1 MLLMK
6 NEEKSTSIKKD
17 KLAIISEMDEL
28 KVIANNHLIMK
39 RFPEAIKAAERIINL
54 ALEVKMGS
62 VIREQ
67 EEFITSIYK
76 ILETDKLASIIL
88 DDFDNIKSK
97 YQELSKKNKFRDAH
111 NLLSQFKEKYDEYY
125 DVRLIS
131 PIKQFLQEEIK
142 RWDCFVAEE
151 SSLKLLEPLEIQF
164 NSYIHTNNI
173 PLARDTLEKAKALL
187 QHISLDYIIE
197 KWSHFEAEYLERKKD
212 YQLKGDFDTKM
223 GVIAELTEEYKF
235 QEAHS
240 LLSTLIKMAEEKHF
254 IEYKDKLA
262 AKKRNIEDAERKY
275 KKLLNDITD
284 LEIKLKIDIENE
296 QYESAKD
303 ICDQIIKIARFID
316 QKDLLMKYEKEKETL
331 SDNILEYNRFLAL
344 KKNILELSEIAISE
358 VNEEYFSEALDK
370 YKAILSRIQKYLEE

>member
-1 MLLMK
+1 MK

>member
-1 MLLMK
+1 MLMK
-6 NEEKSTSIKKD
+6 NEEKITSIKKD

-39 RFPEAIKAAERIINL
+39 RYPEAIKAAERIINL
-54 ALEVKMGS
+54 ALEVKMDS

-67 EEFITSIYK
+67 EEFITRIYK

-97 YQELSKKNKFRDAH
+97 YQDLSKKNKFRDAH
-111 NLLSQFKEKYDEYY
+111 NLIYQFKQKYDEYY
-125 DVRLIS
+125 DVGLIR
-131 PIKQFLQEEIK
+131 PISQFLQEERK

-151 SSLKLLEPLEIQF
+151 SNLKLLEPLEIQF

-173 PLARDTLEKAKALL
+173 PLARDTLEKAKVLL

-197 KWSHFEAEYLERKKD
+197 KWSYFEAEYLERKKD
-212 YQLKGDFDTKM
+212 FQLKGDFDTKM
-223 GVIAELTEEYKF
+223 SVIAELTEEYKF

-240 LLSTLIKMAEEKHF
+240 LLSTLIKMADEKHF
-254 IEYKDKLA
+254 IEYKDKFA

-275 KKLLNDITD
+275 KKLLNDIAD
-284 LEIKLKIDIENE
+284 LEITLKIDIENE
-296 QYESAKD
+296 QYESAKE

-316 QKDLLMKYEKEKETL
+316 QKDLLIKYEKEKETL

-344 KKNILELSEIAISE
+344 KEKVIKLSEIAISE
-358 VNEEYFSEALDK
+358 VNEEHFSEALDK
-370 YKAILSRIQKYLEE
+370 YKAILFRLQKYLEE